1 MNALLREHICLM
13 KRRTFT
19 LIFHHQLISYIDDI
33 EDPGYHMSRGTFFE
47 PVLGFACTWMALRA
61 RNSSPK
67 ILATLN
73 PQSTCHG
80 PQPGP
85 KHAQWC
91 SGGFPA
97 CPGAESTRKDPAGRQ
112 KHVDA
117 QKKHLCIRNVY
128 LVPGIKKGN
137 NGHKKPT
144 VARPYGGST
153 APMNQRTTSA
163 M

>member
-1 MNALLREHICLM
+1 MHSSKSARTRARGGQAISASREQNSEQHAQPVGHFFNLYVG
-13 KRRTFT
+13 
-19 LIFHHQLISYIDDI
+19 LNG
-33 EDPGYHMSRGTFFE
+33 PGWLY
-47 PVLGFACTWMALRA
+47 VLGMPTRGYLPIF
-61 RNSSPK
+61 
-67 ILATLN
+67 ATLN